1 MMKLKTNMI
10 LTISVFNKV
19 LTAKHKT
26 GHINVTDLL
35 KIGNKQRLING
46 LQPMTAPQLKRNKH
60 LKEFIVSVEK
70 QIKSGQYD
78 NFDTSRPV
86 VYVDGVGNKAKTWAF
101 LPISLKMASLLSSDF
116 EAELYRIFIN
126 DSLLQLRDDG
136 GNNFKHLNRSID
148 LYLGGR
154 ENKKGNRGCYI
165 QSATLLRTKI
175 FPNIEAPEGN
185 IWNTDQATAHHQ
197 ELRKLYEDKLC
208 TLLEMGVVNDFE
220 HLKLFIGKL

>member
-1 MMKLKTNMI
+1 MKLKTNMI
-10 LTISVFNKV
+10 LTISVFNEE
-19 LTAKHKT
+19 LLAKHKT

-35 KIGNKQRLING
+35 KIGNKQRTING

-60 LKEFIVSVEK
+60 LKEFIISVEK
-70 QIKSGQYD
+70 QIQAGQYD
-78 NFDTSRPV
+78 NFDTSNSV
-86 VYVDGVGNKAKTWAF
+86 IYVAGVGNKAKTWAF
-101 LPISLKMASLLSSDF
+101 LPIALKMASLLSTDF

-136 GNNFKHLNRSID
+136 GNNFKRLNRSID

-154 ENKKGNRGCYI
+154 EDKKSNRGCYI
-165 QSATLLRTKI
+165 QSAKLLRDKI
-175 FPNIEAPEGN
+175 FPRLQVVDGN

-208 TLLEMGVVNDFE
+208 ILLEMGVVKDFE
-220 HLKLFIGKL
+220 HLKTFIAKL